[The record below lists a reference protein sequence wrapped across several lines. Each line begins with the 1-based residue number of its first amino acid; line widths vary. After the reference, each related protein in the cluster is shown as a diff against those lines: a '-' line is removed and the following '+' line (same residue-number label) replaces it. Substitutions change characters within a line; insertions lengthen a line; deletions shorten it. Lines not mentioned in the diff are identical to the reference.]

1 MLVRIKEIRKKCGL
15 TQKELGERVGVS
27 EAAISQYESGKRRP
41 DYEIVLRMADYFGCS
56 VDYLLGNDS
65 PPSTDPEL
73 DQLLE
78 QLKNRPECRMLFK
91 LAADATAD
99 DVRQA
104 VRIIEAIRRKE

>member
-65 PPSTDPEL
+65 SPPSDPEL
-73 DQLLE
+73 DELLE
-78 QLKNRPECRMLFK
+78 SLRSRPEMRMLFN
-91 LAADATAD
+91 LANNATKE
-99 DVRQA
+99 DVLRA
-104 VRIIEAIRRKE
+104 VKIIEALKEG